1 MRRLLRGEHLTLLGC
16 RGSGKAVLLARL
28 HSQLVVTGVPC
39 AYSRMTTSLDDWCE
53 HGLLV
58 TALCVDTEAAV
69 RHRAL
74 EFLRPVAKGADY
86 PVGSEQSFT
95 EGGSE
100 ASGLITPKQA
110 GV

>member
-1 MRRLLRGEHLTLLGC
+1 VSP
-16 RGSGKAVLLARL
+16 SG
-28 HSQLVVTGVPC
+28 
-39 AYSRMTTSLDDWCE
+39 E

-69 RHRAL
+69 RYGAL
-74 EFLRPVAKGADY
+74 DLLRSETTVSDY
-86 PVGSEQSFT
+86 PIDSGQSLT

-100 ASGLITPKQA
+100 LSGLITPKQA